1 MCKNESKRRLK
12 YFRSKYIQHIQMRM
26 NLSNVVR
33 SFLVLLLGA
42 IEFFLGMHFILRL
55 FGANA
60 EAPFVRFVDET
71 SAPLLAPFADVFRS
85 GHVVGFVFDFSTL
98 LALFV
103 YVFLGYLLIELMQYL
118 DRPR

>member
-1 MCKNESKRRLK
+1 MSLPGIVK
-12 YFRSKYIQHIQMRM
+12 
-26 NLSNVVR
+26 
-33 SFLVLLLGA
+33 SFLMLLLGA

-55 FGANA
+55 FGANP
-60 EAPFVRFVDET
+60 EASFVRFVSET

-103 YVFLGYLLIELMQYL
+103 YVFIGYLLIELMQYL
-118 DRPR
+118 DRSR